1 MVLVNH
7 FIMKTTIAKYW
18 PNFWWF
24 APIWKVCLSTLVES
38 TLELHKVLPEKKI
51 LDGLFYFEYLMDLMW
66 CLLNL
71 EIELML
77 ITSQHWL
84 IISSRNDTNH
94 TKVRKRR
101 KIVVFTVYGFETNFF
116 TVYCFEGLNFTV
128 YCFGDPPLHPLCKW
142 PKRLLEEG

>member
-1 MVLVNH
+1 MTKFLAIRAHLKSLSFYTCRVY
-7 FIMKTTIAKYW
+7 IGASQG
-18 PNFWWF
+18 F
-24 APIWKVCLSTLVES
+24 AW
-38 TLELHKVLPEKKI
+38 KKI
-51 LDGLFYFEYLMDLMW
+51 LDGLFYFEYLMYLMW

-84 IISSRNDTNH
+84 IMSSRNDTNH

-101 KIVVFTVYGFETNFF
+101 KIVAFTVYGFETKFF

-128 YCFGDPPLHPLCKW
+128 YCFGDPPLHPLIQGKSRGF
-142 PKRLLEEG
+142 KSKTSLYGEI